1 MPEATSPNTPPA
13 TIESL
18 DLHVRSY
25 RSALKSTHE
34 ITINSLTNSH
44 LKMDPILHQFGS
56 DPTKV
61 DVSAIV
67 YTVLRLP
74 EEIDLIHKVIA
85 APTPE
90 VFSALGFKDVNLW
103 PNVTAP
109 ARRRKYHFHSVKKLL
124 ACFINSIS
132 DIDDLVNL
140 LITYQVEWNKLHH
153 LLKDH
158 PLIELVTDEEFLSLS
173 KAFGTDFQKRFERIK
188 DHPLDLRIQLLAGS
202 WVDYCK
208 ATQKWW
214 KNISKVTNGKLHIS
228 KRPIYFVSSNAHSL
242 VNLISGFA
250 LKEKTSLLEFIKKE
264 KPDLYQI
271 YESIRSGE
279 NNLPEN
285 DFLYFISR
293 YYLDDPK
300 NKVAKDNLETK
311 INLTTIPSSKYLDI
325 NTQIISVRDIA
336 ASKHLDPRLK
346 IKSPVKLSKSD
357 ALIFNIDYPLGFAA
371 YHILSEVLE
380 NVREMRGVYVM
391 GKAAVLNSEI
401 GDIQIPRLVYDEH
414 TGNSYIFRNCFNSF
428 FPFVNNQGSILTNQ
442 KAVSVLG
449 TYIENEALLKH
460 YSEENLT
467 VIEMES
473 GPYLEAISEATFD
486 HRHTTDETVDLNSAP
501 FDLGIIDYTSDTPYS
516 KARNMGVK
524 TLTLDGI
531 EPTYLASL
539 AILQRIIEQ
548 EESH

>member
-1 MPEATSPNTPPA
+1 MPEEFSPNTLPA
-13 TIESL
+13 TVESL

-25 RSALKSTHE
+25 RSALTSTHE

-56 DPTKV
+56 NPAKV

-67 YTVLRLP
+67 YSVLRLP
-74 EEIDLIHKVIA
+74 EEIDVIQKVIA
-85 APTPE
+85 APTPD
-90 VFSALGFKDVNLW
+90 VFSSVGFTDVNLW
-103 PNVTAP
+103 PNVKAP
-109 ARRRKYHFHSVKKLL
+109 ARRRKYHFHEDKKLL
-124 ACFINSIS
+124 ACFIISIS

-140 LITYQVEWNKLHH
+140 LITFQVEWNKLHF
-153 LLKDH
+153 LLKDN
-158 PLIELVTDEEFLSLS
+158 LLEDLVTPEELSSLS
-173 KAFGTDFQKRFERIK
+173 KAFGSDFEKRFRRIK
-188 DHPLDLRIQLLAGS
+188 EKPLDLRFQLLAGS

-214 KNISKVTNGKLHIS
+214 KSISKSTDNKLHLS
-228 KRPIYFVSSNAHSL
+228 KRSVYFVSSNIHSI

-250 LKEKTSLLEFIKKE
+250 LKEKDNILKFIQEKKPE
-264 KPDLYQI
+264 LYQV
-271 YESIRSGE
+271 YESIKTGE

-285 DFLYFISR
+285 DFLYFVSKF
-293 YYLDDPK
+293 YLDHSDK
-300 NKVAKDNLETK
+300 KAAKDLLESK
-311 INLTTIPSSKYLDI
+311 VHLTTIPSSKSLDI
-325 NTQIISVRDIA
+325 NTQIISVKDIA
-336 ASKHLDPRLK
+336 GSKYLDPRLK
-346 IKSPVKLSKSD
+346 ITSPVKLSQSD

-380 NVREMRGVYVM
+380 NVREIRGVYIM

-414 TGNSYIFRNCFNSF
+414 TGNSYIFRNCFNTF

-449 TYIENEALLKH
+449 TYIENEALIKK

-486 HRHTTDETVDLNSAP
+486 HRHTTNETVDLSDAP
-501 FDLGIIDYTSDTPYS
+501 FDVGIVDYTSDTPYS
-516 KARNMGVK
+516 KAKNMGVK
-524 TLTLDGI
+524 TLTLDGL
-531 EPTYLASL
+531 EPTYLASM
-539 AILQRIIEQ
+539 AILQRIIEL
-548 EESH
+548 EESR

>member
-1 MPEATSPNTPPA
+1 MADISSPNTSPA

-34 ITINSLTNSH
+34 ITVNSLTNSH

-56 DPTKV
+56 DSTQI
-61 DVSAIV
+61 DISAIV

-74 EEIDLIHKVIA
+74 EEIDLITKVIA

-90 VFSALGFKDVNLW
+90 VFSSLGFKDVNLW

-109 ARRRKYHFHSVKKLL
+109 ARRRKYHYNSKKKLL

-153 LLKDH
+153 LLKENA
-158 PLIELVTDEEFLSLS
+158 LENLVSSEELSSLT
-173 KAFGTDFQKRFERIK
+173 KAFGTDYQKRFDRIK
-188 DHPLDLRIQLLAGS
+188 RKPLDLRIQLLAGS

-214 KNISKVTNGKLHIS
+214 KNIAKVTNGRLHIS
-228 KRPIYFVSSNAHSL
+228 KRPIYFVSSNSHSL

-250 LKEKTSLLEFIKKE
+250 LKEKNNLIKLIKKE
-264 KPDLYQI
+264 KPELYQI
-271 YESIRSGE
+271 YQDILAGE

-285 DFLYFISR
+285 DFLYFISK

-300 NKVAKDNLETK
+300 NKAAKRDLEAK

-325 NTQIISVRDIA
+325 NTQIISLRDIA
-336 ASKHLDPRLK
+336 SSKHLDPRLK
-346 IKSPVKLSKSD
+346 IKSPTKLGKSD

-380 NVREMRGVYVM
+380 NVREIRGVYVM

-414 TGNSYIFRNCFNSF
+414 TGNSYIFSNCFNTF

-501 FDLGIIDYTSDTPYS
+501 FDVGIIDYTSDTPYS

-539 AILQRIIEQ
+539 AILQRIIEL
-548 EESH
+548 EESR

>member
-1 MPEATSPNTPPA
+1 MSEVTNPNTPPA

-56 DPTKV
+56 DPSKV
-61 DVSAIV
+61 DISAIV
-67 YTVLRLP
+67 YAVLRLP

-90 VFSALGFKDVNLW
+90 VFSSVGFKDVNLW

-109 ARRRKYHFHSVKKLL
+109 ARRRKYHFNKSKKLL

-132 DIDDLVNL
+132 DIDDLTNL
-140 LITYQVEWNKLHH
+140 LITFQVEWNKLHL
-153 LLKDH
+153 LLK
-158 PLIELVTDEEFLSLS
+158 ENSLS
-173 KAFGTDFQKRFERIK
+173 DLVSTEELNSLSNAFGSDFQKRFERIK

-214 KNISKVTNGKLHIS
+214 KNISKITDGKLHIS

-250 LKEKTSLLEFIKKE
+250 LKEKAGLLKFIKKE
-264 KPDLYQI
+264 KPDLYEI
-271 YESIRSGE
+271 YKSILAGE

-293 YYLDDPK
+293 YYLDNHQNHTAK
-300 NKVAKDNLETK
+300 NLLEKK
-311 INLTTIPSSKYLDI
+311 INLTTIPSSKFLDI
-325 NTQIISVRDIA
+325 NTQIISLKDIVS
-336 ASKHLDPRLK
+336 SKHLDPRLK
-346 IKSPVKLSKSD
+346 IKSPAKLNKSD

-414 TGNSYIFRNCFNSF
+414 TGNSYIFRNCFNTF

-449 TYIENEALLKH
+449 TYIENEALLKN
-460 YSEENLT
+460 YSQENLT

-486 HRHTTDETVDLNSAP
+486 HRHTTNETIDLNSAP
-501 FDLGIIDYTSDTPYS
+501 FDIGIVDYTSDTPYS

-524 TLTLDGI
+524 TLTLDGV

-539 AILQRIIEQ
+539 AILQRIIEL
-548 EESH
+548 E

>member
-1 MPEATSPNTPPA
+1 MSEVTSPNTPPA

-44 LKMDPILHQFGS
+44 LKMDPILHQFGN

-61 DVSAIV
+61 DISAIV
-67 YTVLRLP
+67 YAVLRLP
-74 EEIDLIHKVIA
+74 EEIDLITKVIA

-90 VFSALGFKDVNLW
+90 VFSSVGFKDVNLW
-103 PNVTAP
+103 RNVTAP
-109 ARRRKYHFHSVKKLL
+109 ARRRKYHYNQPKKLL

-132 DIDDLVNL
+132 DIDDLTNL
-140 LITYQVEWNKLHH
+140 LITFQVEWNKLHF
-153 LLKDH
+153 LLKENSLED
-158 PLIELVTDEEFLSLS
+158 LVTSDEINSLS
-173 KAFGTDFQKRFERIK
+173 KAFGVDYLKRFARIK
-188 DHPLDLRIQLLAGS
+188 AKPLDLRIQLLAGS

-250 LKEKTSLLEFIKKE
+250 LKEKNSLLRFIKKE

-271 YESIRSGE
+271 YESIRVGE

-293 YYLDDPK
+293 YYLDDPR
-300 NKVAKDNLETK
+300 NQAAKSSLEEK
-311 INLTTIPSSKYLDI
+311 INLTTIPSSKFLDI
-325 NTQIISVRDIA
+325 NTQIISLRDIVN
-336 ASKHLDPRLK
+336 SKYLDPRLK
-346 IKSPVKLSKSD
+346 IKSPTKLNKSD

-414 TGNSYIFRNCFNSF
+414 TGNSYIFRNCFNTF

-449 TYIENEALLKH
+449 TYIENEALLKN
-460 YSEENLT
+460 YSQENLT

-486 HRHTTDETVDLNSAP
+486 HRHTTNETIDLNSAP
-501 FDLGIIDYTSDTPYS
+501 FDIGIVDYTSDTPYS

-524 TLTLDGI
+524 TLTLDGV

-548 EESH
+548 EESR

>member
-1 MPEATSPNTPPA
+1 MSEVTNPNTPPA

-56 DPTKV
+56 DPSKV
-61 DVSAIV
+61 DISAIV
-67 YTVLRLP
+67 YAVLRLP

-90 VFSALGFKDVNLW
+90 VFSSVGFKDVNLW

-109 ARRRKYHFHSVKKLL
+109 ARRRKYHFNKSKKLL

-132 DIDDLVNL
+132 DIDDLTNL
-140 LITYQVEWNKLHH
+140 LITFQVEWNKLHL
-153 LLKDH
+153 LLK
-158 PLIELVTDEEFLSLS
+158 ENSLS
-173 KAFGTDFQKRFERIK
+173 DLVSTEELNSLSNAFGSDFQKRFERIK

-214 KNISKVTNGKLHIS
+214 KNISKITDGKLHIS

-250 LKEKTSLLEFIKKE
+250 LKEKAGLLKFIKKE
-264 KPDLYQI
+264 KPDLYEI
-271 YESIRSGE
+271 YKSILAGE

-293 YYLDDPK
+293 YYLDNHQNHTAK
-300 NKVAKDNLETK
+300 NLLEKK
-311 INLTTIPSSKYLDI
+311 INLTTIPSSKFLDI
-325 NTQIISVRDIA
+325 NTQIISLKDIVS
-336 ASKHLDPRLK
+336 SKHLDPRLK
-346 IKSPVKLSKSD
+346 IKSPAKLNKSD

-414 TGNSYIFRNCFNSF
+414 TGNSYIFRNCFNTF

-449 TYIENEALLKH
+449 TYIENEALLKN
-460 YSEENLT
+460 YSQENLT

-486 HRHTTDETVDLNSAP
+486 HRHTTNETIDLNSAP
-501 FDLGIIDYTSDTPYS
+501 FDIGIVDYTSDTPYS

-524 TLTLDGI
+524 TLTLDGV

-539 AILQRIIEQ
+539 AILQRIIEL
-548 EESH
+548 EESR